1 MNVLLAQMPIVD
13 ADVGRNLEAM
23 LEIIEN
29 AGGTAD
35 LIVFPETTL
44 CGFPEKAEIG
54 DVAMTVNAQPIQLL
68 KAAAQQRRVALAFG
82 FAEQDGGAF
91 YNTAVLLDREGRIAL
106 RYRKSHLWPHTDR
119 EVFAAGDAFFVSEI
133 DGVRIGLIVCYD
145 VEFPETSRA
154 VARLGAQLILVLDGN
169 MSPYGPVHR
178 RAVTARAMENQCY
191 AVLVNRVGTG
201 RELEFA
207 GESLA
212 VDPYGEVI
220 DEVEGTAPLLITLDL
235 SAVEASRKDYHYL
248 QDARLPIA
256 DVSESV
262 SVDGVASRMLKIGAI
277 DLG

>member
-23 LEIIEN
+23 LEIIES

-44 CGFPEKAEIG
+44 CGFPDKTEID

-68 KAAAQQRRVALAFG
+68 KAAAQRRRVALAFG
-82 FAEQDGGAF
+82 FAERDGGVF

-119 EVFAAGDAFFVSEI
+119 GVFAAGDAFFVSEL
-133 DGVRIGLIVCYD
+133 DGVRVGLIVCYD

-154 VARLGAQLILVLDGN
+154 LARLGAQVILVLDGN

-178 RAVTARAMENQCY
+178 RAVTARAMENQCC
-191 AVLVNRVGTG
+191 AVLVNRVGSG

-262 SVDGVASRMLKIGAI
+262 SVDGVANRMLKIGAVH
-277 DLG
+277 LG

>member
-23 LEIIEN
+23 LEIIES
-29 AGGTAD
+29 AGGSAD

-44 CGFPEKAEIG
+44 CGFPDKTEVG
-54 DVAMTVNAQPIQLL
+54 DVAMTVESQAIQLL
-68 KAAAQQRRVALAFG
+68 KAAARRGSVALAFG

-119 EVFAAGDAFFVSEI
+119 GVFTAGNAFFVSEI
-133 DGVRIGLIVCYD
+133 DGVKIGLIVCYD

-154 VARLGAQLILVLDGN
+154 LARLGAQLILVLDGN

-191 AVLVNRVGTG
+191 AVLVNRVGAG

-220 DEVEGTAPLLITLDL
+220 DEVDGTAPLLVTLDL

-256 DVSESV
+256 NVSESA
-262 SVDGVASRMLKIGAI
+262 SVDGVTNRVLKIGAEH
-277 DLG
+277 LR